1 MLKFT
6 DLTKTLSLRSLE
18 LSAGEH
24 QLLIQ
29 RAAREMAERSLPGA
43 YIVPLCFV
51 LAVVTS
57 GYMYSSPLS
66 CIFLAGVMLSGA
78 VMRVLAIQRIKK
90 YSAPILST
98 WIRIFFWSCLAMAAV
113 WGTTTAIFIYTYT
126 EGFPVLL
133 ILVLSSGIG
142 AGSMVN
148 FCIWRALTAN
158 ILLLSFIPVIVVG
171 LLMQESA
178 LLPPLF
184 GIALFV
190 FYLLA
195 QTKRWNF
202 HFWDSLITTYLFE
215 RQAEKLSDT
224 NSRLA
229 ETIAMEQQY
238 RREMENSRI
247 RIRELFNLT
256 NDAIAICALDG
267 RVLDVNR
274 AMLEMF
280 AASREEIVDSLP
292 LQYVTIPADSTL
304 GIDDHWQRAVAGV
317 EEDFECAVSRIKV
330 KEPCKEPVL
339 VHINLRRVKWQEEQ
353 IVFVTLRDITARK
366 QMEDALKLT
375 KKSLSESE
383 GYLHAILRNVEL
395 PIYCKDL
402 NGRYLT
408 VNKSFE
414 QLCCR
419 TLSEMQGKNDLQI
432 FPENLGRFLSFRDP
446 EIVVTGESLE
456 LEGTFPLGNQEKNL
470 LVHKFPLRESGG
482 FIYATAGICTDVT
495 TMKQALQTAQLAQE
509 AKSEFLASMSHEL
522 RTPMHSILSVARLG
536 LKRADTAPR
545 EKLESYFTL
554 IVTSGDQLLELLSD
568 LLDLST
574 LESARASYSF
584 REYDLAKD
592 LEKVVTEFTTM
603 MDEKHIS
610 LSFEPPLHPTP
621 ARYDKTKFYQVMRN
635 LLANAMKFTAPYK
648 EVRIVLS
655 EDYLAS
661 NGDRQAAWKVMVID
675 QGIGLEKDELESVFG
690 KFVKGR
696 KTSRAVAGV
705 GLGLSICK
713 RIVEDHH
720 GTIWAEQNEHK
731 GATFC
736 FKLPALA

>member
-1 MLKFT
+1 M
-6 DLTKTLSLRSLE
+6 
-18 LSAGEH
+18 AG
-24 QLLIQ
+24 
-29 RAAREMAERSLPGA
+29 RSLPGA

-57 GYMYSSPLS
+57 GYIYFSPFT
-66 CIFLAGVMLSGA
+66 CVPLAFVMLSGA
-78 VMRVLAIQRIKK
+78 VMRALAIRRIQK
-90 YSAPILST
+90 YSAPLLST
-98 WIRIFFWSCLAMAAV
+98 WVQIFFWSCLTMAAV
-113 WGTTTAIFIYTYT
+113 WGATTAIFIFTYT

-133 ILVLSSGIG
+133 VLVLSSGIG

-148 FCIWRALTAN
+148 FCIWRALTVN
-158 ILLLSFIPVIVVG
+158 ILLLSFFPVIVAG
-171 LLMQESA
+171 LFMQESA

-190 FYLLA
+190 FYLMA

-202 HFWDSLITTYLFE
+202 HFWDSLITAYLFE
-215 RQAEKLSDT
+215 RQAEKLADT
-224 NSRLA
+224 NRRLA
-229 ETIAMEQQY
+229 ETIAMEQQS
-238 RREMENSRI
+238 RQEMENSRI

-256 NDAIAICALDG
+256 NDAIAICTLDG

-280 AASREEIVDSLP
+280 AAGREEIVDSLP
-292 LQYVTIPADSTL
+292 LQYCTVPADSVFS
-304 GIDDHWQRAVAGV
+304 IEDHWQSAVVGV
-317 EEDFECAVSRIKV
+317 EENFECVVNRAKG
-330 KEPCKEPVL
+330 EGGLL
-339 VHINLRRVKWQEEQ
+339 VHINLRRVRWQDEQ
-353 IVFVTLRDITARK
+353 IVFATLRDISARK

-375 KKSLSESE
+375 QKSLSESE

-419 TLSEMQGKNDLQI
+419 TLSQIQGKNDLQI
-432 FPENLGRFLSFRDP
+432 FPDNLGRFLSFRDP

-456 LEGTFPLGNQEKNL
+456 LEGTFTLGNQEKNL

-482 FIYATAGICTDVT
+482 SIYASAGICTDVT
-495 TMKQALQTAQLAQE
+495 IMKQALQTAQLARE
-509 AKSEFLASMSHEL
+509 AKAEFLANMSHEL

-536 LKRADTAPR
+536 LKRVDTAPR
-545 EKLESYFTL
+545 EKLASYFKL

-574 LESARASYSF
+574 LDSARASYSF

-592 LEKVVTEFTTM
+592 LEKVVTEFKAM
-603 MDEKHIS
+603 MDEKHIA
-610 LSFEPPLHPTP
+610 LSFEPPLSPAP

-635 LLANAMKFTAPYK
+635 LLANAMKFTAPNK
-648 EVRIVLS
+648 EVRIVLVA
-655 EDYLAS
+655 DHLPD
-661 NGDRQAAWKVMVID
+661 NGDRQVAWKIMVID
-675 QGIGLEKDELESVFG
+675 QGIGLEEDELESVFG

-696 KTSRAVAGV
+696 KTSGAVAGV

-720 GTIWAEQNEHK
+720 GTIWAERNEYK

-736 FKLPALA
+736 FMLPALA